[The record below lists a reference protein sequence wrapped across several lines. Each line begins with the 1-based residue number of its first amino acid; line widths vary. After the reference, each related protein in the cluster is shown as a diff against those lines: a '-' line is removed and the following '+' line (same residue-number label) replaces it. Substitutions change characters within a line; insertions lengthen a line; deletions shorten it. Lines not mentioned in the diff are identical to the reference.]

1 MLNIQRLIDEA
12 KCYEVVRELRWAEG
26 VHCPHCGSAEIT
38 KRGFDERQT
47 HRQRYVCQECQRQFD
62 DLTET
67 IFEGHHQPLQT
78 WILCLYLM
86 GLNGANQQ
94 IAAELDLNGNDV
106 QEMTRQLREGVVV
119 KKSQPN

>member
-26 VHCPHCGSAEIT
+26 VHGPHCGSAEIT

-86 GLNGANQQ
+86 GLNLSNQQ